1 MANSVTSEEI
11 DLQTVKGRAVKGVFA
26 LTGRTFFYKSFLSL
40 VFCLTVLLSREEI
53 GYSLPS
59 LN

>member
-26 LTGRTFFYKSFLSL
+26 LTGRTFFLQIISFFGFL
-40 VFCLTVLLSREEI
+40 F
-53 GYSLPS
+53 
-59 LN
+59 